1 MHRKIVVVTENA
13 TNKDDDY
20 DEIYDLMS
28 SYDTKNS
35 ELIFSIIDTK
45 DKWVKNQIAIYINS
59 IFDALKEKSDLELKL
74 NDTKLTT
81 EEANSI
87 NSNINLIDNIIK
99 QINEILSA
107 ENYINKMKEDLFNMG
122 YDFDDDGSLGEYFNA
137 GKYNNYDIGGIFENG
152 MYSFDGIAVSKTN
165 CCQIK
170 DFIFHIDPE
179 EKKMYESKW
188 ELVINDFDNEYDFD
202 NKDECIKFRKGLKN
216 TLMLF
221 ETKENYVNEF
231 TIKIPSAF
239 LSEKQGWIEIDGF
252 SSKKTIEE
260 RMKFFKELLSNED
273 QNMYITIVDIDE

>member
-13 TNKDDDY
+13 TNKDDDD
-20 DEIYDLMS
+20 DEIYNLMNP
-28 SYDTKNS
+28 YDTKNS

-45 DKWVKNQIAIYINS
+45 DKWAKNQIAIYINS

-99 QINEILSA
+99 QINEILSD
-107 ENYINKMKEDLFNMG
+107 ENYINKMKEDLFNIG
-122 YDFDDDGSLGEYFNA
+122 YDFDDDGNLGEYFNT

-152 MYSFDGIAVSKTN
+152 MYSFDGTTVSKTN

-260 RMKFFKELLSNED
+260 RMKFFKELIFNED
-273 QNMYITIVDIDE
+273 QDMYMTIVDIDE

>member
-28 SYDTKNS
+28 PYDTKNS

-87 NSNINLIDNIIK
+87 NSNINLIDNNIK
-99 QINEILSA
+99 QINEILSD

-122 YDFDDDGSLGEYFNA
+122 YDFDDDGNLGEYFNA
-137 GKYNNYDIGGIFENG
+137 GKYNNYDIGGIFKDG
-152 MYSFDGIAVSKTN
+152 MYKFDGTTALKTN

-216 TLMLF
+216 SLMLF

-252 SSKKTIEE
+252 SRKKTIKE

>member
-28 SYDTKNS
+28 PYDTKNS

-99 QINEILSA
+99 QINEILSD

-122 YDFDDDGSLGEYFNA
+122 YDFDDDGNLGEYFNA

-152 MYSFDGIAVSKTN
+152 MYSFDGIAASKTN
-165 CCQIK
+165 CCQIR
-170 DFIFHIDPE
+170 DFVFCIDLE

-188 ELVINDFDNEYDFD
+188 ELIVNNFDDGYNFHDKES
-202 NKDECIKFRKGLKN
+202 IVKFRKSFKN
-216 TLMLF
+216 SLILF
-221 ETKENYVNEF
+221 ETKENYVNES

-260 RMKFFKELLSNED
+260 RMKSFKELLSNED
-273 QNMYITIVDIDE
+273 ENMYITIVDIDE

>member
-1 MHRKIVVVTENA
+1 MHRKIVVLTENA
-13 TNKDDDY
+13 TNKDDDD
-20 DEIYDLMS
+20 DEIYNLMNP
-28 SYDTKNS
+28 YDTKNS

-45 DKWVKNQIAIYINS
+45 DKWAKNQIAIYINS

-99 QINEILSA
+99 QINEILSD

-122 YDFDDDGSLGEYFNA
+122 YDFDDDGNLGEYFNA
-137 GKYNNYDIGGIFENG
+137 GKYNNYDIGGIFENE

-165 CCQIK
+165 YCQIK

-260 RMKFFKELLSNED
+260 RMKSFKELLSNED
-273 QNMYITIVDIDE
+273 ENMYITIVDIDE

>member
-20 DEIYDLMS
+20 DEIYNLIS
-28 SYDTKNS
+28 PYDTIRS
-35 ELIFSIIDTK
+35 EVFFFIIDTK
-45 DKWVKNQIAIYINS
+45 DKWAKNQIANYLNS
-59 IFDALKEKSDLELKL
+59 MFDELKEKSDLELKL
-74 NDTKLTT
+74 NNTKLTT
-81 EEANSI
+81 EEANLI
-87 NSNINLIDNIIK
+87 NSNINSIDNNIK
-99 QINEILSA
+99 QINEILSD
-107 ENYINKMKEDLFNMG
+107 ENYIDKMKEDLLDIG
-122 YDFDDDGSLGEYFNA
+122 YDFDDDGNLGEYFNA

-152 MYSFDGIAVSKTN
+152 MYKFDGTTISKTN

-188 ELVINDFDNEYDFD
+188 ELIVNDFDNGYNFYD
-202 NKDECIKFRKGLKN
+202 KESIVKFRKSLKN
-216 TLMLF
+216 GLMLF
-221 ETKENYVNEF
+221 ETKKNYVNEF

-260 RMKFFKELLSNED
+260 RMNFFKELLSNED
-273 QNMYITIVDIDE
+273 EDMYITIVDIDE

>member
-59 IFDALKEKSDLELKL
+59 IFDALKKKSDLELKL

-122 YDFDDDGSLGEYFNA
+122 YDFDDDGNLGEYFNA